1 MLREYKLVEYREDLD
16 AFWNFPG
23 KDKMCLAPK
32 HLFEEMFRVRQLD
45 VSEGELALMCAPLEK
60 SSALRRKL
68 EEMAK
73 VTFVSD
79 VMENQDL
86 FRKILEQR

>member
-1 MLREYKLVEYREDLD
+1 
-16 AFWNFPG
+16 
-23 KDKMCLAPK
+23 MCLAPK